1 MNKDNESYKKRQRYW
16 KIYYEIHREEKRAY
30 DRAKYV
36 PHPRPKII
44 RTPEEQKQ
52 LDEFKKERARKYY
65 QEHKEYYKQKN
76 HEHYLRNKNNPEYK
90 KRKNEA
96 TKRYLNK
103 RSKANDK

>member
-1 MNKDNESYKKRQRYW
+1 MNKDSESYKKRQRYW

-76 HEHYLRNKNNPEYK
+76 HEHYLRNKDNPEYK
-90 KRKNEA
+90 KRK
-96 TKRYLNK
+96 K
-103 RSKANDK
+103 

>member
-1 MNKDNESYKKRQRYW
+1 MVSFKQYIERMK
-16 KIYYEIHREEKRAY
+16 EG
-30 DRAKYV
+30 
-36 PHPRPKII
+36 
-44 RTPEEQKQ
+44 QKQ

-76 HEHYLRNKNNPEYK
+76 HEHYLRNKDNPEYK

>member
-1 MNKDNESYKKRQRYW
+1 MNKDSESYKKRQRYW

-52 LDEFKKERARKYY
+52 LDEEERKEKKIRYNK
-65 QEHKEYYKQKN
+65 QISNYKV
-76 HEHYLRNKNNPEYK
+76 RN
-90 KRKNEA
+90 R
-96 TKRYLNK
+96 
-103 RSKANDK
+103 

>member
-1 MNKDNESYKKRQRYW
+1 MNKDSESYKKRQRYW

-76 HEHYLRNKNNPEYK
+76 HEHYLIQLKNYLILANHTPYIYNPIP
-90 KRKNEA
+90 
-96 TKRYLNK
+96 THYLVF
-103 RSKANDK
+103 